1 MMRVLLID
9 DDVELCELLGQ
20 YLRRE
25 GIGSDAVH
33 DGESGVKRA
42 LEGDYAALIL
52 DVMLP
57 GLSGLDVLRAVRAE
71 LSVPILMLTA
81 RGEEIDRVVGLE
93 MGADDYLPKP
103 FSSRELVA
111 RLRAILRR
119 AQNQNRAPQSNR
131 GKLRVGEVCLHAAT
145 RETWCGAQKIEL
157 TGAEFDLLT
166 LLLQSAGAIVS
177 REAIAQKVMGRPL
190 SAFDRS
196 IDVHISN
203 LRRKLGPDDA
213 GGERIKTVRGAG
225 YLYALPDESVAN
237 DAPFEAA
244 PE

>member
-1 MMRVLLID
+1 MILVLLID

-25 GIGSDAVH
+25 GIESDAVH
-33 DGESGVKRA
+33 NGESGVKRA

-57 GLSGLDVLRAVRAE
+57 GLSGLEVLRAVRAE
-71 LSVPILMLTA
+71 LTVPILMLTA

-119 AQNQNRAPQSNR
+119 AQNSAPPPNR

-190 SAFDRS
+190 SGFDRS

-203 LRRKLGPDDA
+203 LRRKLGPDAA

-225 YLYALPDESVAN
+225 YLYALPDETVAG
-237 DAPFEAA
+237 DTKAQ
-244 PE
+244 PEK